1 MSLQKEKEIIDTIRR
16 CQRNWDHSKSI
27 PQEHIDHW
35 IYIAQHA
42 PSKQD
47 ESYFNLYAITDKEK
61 IDLLS
66 NHTWGHTM
74 EIAPGNHTGVTR
86 NTQMAA
92 NAYFLFTFKLPPT
105 IREIKP
111 DGRLYDQTAREF
123 EERKRNGYVAIGIAA
138 GIIAQSAGDLGYK
151 TGFNTNHNSHE
162 RGGPSQTKM
171 WYDTL
176 GIGSSETI
184 VVGLGIG
191 YPQEGKAR
199 NEHNET
205 EFLVGAYPGTRH
217 NVNDPYILINGEQYP
232 TPEIHYKTYSEQEK
246 MIKVTKFFG

>member
-1 MSLQKEKEIIDTIRR
+1 MSLEKEKQIIDTIRR

-27 PQEHIDHW
+27 PTEHIDHW

-47 ESYFNLYAITDKEK
+47 ESYFNLYVITDKEK
-61 IDLLS
+61 INFLS

-74 EIAPGNHTGVTR
+74 EIAPGNFTGVTR
-86 NTQMAA
+86 NTQMFA
-92 NAYFLFTFKLPPT
+92 NAYFLFAFKLPPT

-111 DGRLYDQTAREF
+111 DGRFYDQAGMDF
-123 EERKRNGYVAIGIAA
+123 DERKRNGYVAVGIAA
-138 GIIAQSAGDLGYK
+138 GLIAQSAADLGYK

-162 RGGPSQTKM
+162 RGAPDQAAV
-171 WYDTL
+171 WYKTL
-176 GIGSSETI
+176 GIDSSEII

-191 YPQEGKAR
+191 YPEEGKAR

-205 EFLVGAYPGTRH
+205 EFLVGTYPGTRH
-217 NVNDPYILINGEQYP
+217 NVKDECIVINGEQLP
-232 TPEIHYKTYSEQEK
+232 TPKIHYKTYSEK
-246 MIKVTKFFG
+246 TKLIKVKRL